1 MASQR
6 TLASIV
12 AGIAGIL
19 GLTVLIVV
27 LAGQRAPVDY
37 PPDSPEA
44 AVQAY
49 LQAWDA
55 DDPAAAYAWFSADAQ
70 KQLAFDDYRPI
81 FEEFQRH
88 TEGPD
93 AARRSVFI
101 TGTRG
106 SGDRVTVNLTV
117 EEVYG
122 TGLGLNTYRS
132 SRSVVVVREGTSWRL
147 VEPLVWLDPA
157 LLNKEPGA
165 Y

>member
-1 MASQR
+1 MANQR

-12 AGIAGIL
+12 AGIVAIL

-27 LAGQRAPVDY
+27 LADQRAPVDY

-101 TGTRG
+101 SGTRG

-122 TGLGLNTYRS
+122 TGLSLNTYRS
-132 SRSVVVVREGTSWRL
+132 SRSVAVVREGTSWKL
-147 VEPLVWLDPA
+147 AEPLVWLDPA
-157 LLNKEPGA
+157 PTVEEKA

>member
-1 MASQR
+1 MANQR

-12 AGIAGIL
+12 AGIVAIL

-27 LAGQRAPVDY
+27 LADQRAPVDY

-44 AVQAY
+44 AVQGY

-55 DDPAAAYAWFSADAQ
+55 NDPAAAYAWFSADAQ
-70 KQLAFDDYRPI
+70 KQLAFADYRPV
-81 FEEFQRH
+81 FAEVQRY

-101 TGTRG
+101 AGTRG

-122 TGLGLNTYRS
+122 TGLSLNTYRS
-132 SRSVVVVREGTSWRL
+132 SRSVAVVREGTSWKL

-157 LLNKEPGA
+157 PLNKEPGA